1 MTKFQRFV
9 SYLALGTSTYG
20 ACFLI
25 SGCPHLS
32 TAGQGAVALM
42 APVLIGTP
50 VNFVYLLV
58 FIVLEEYAIRKKI
71 KKKGQGFGMEAG
83 LVWGTILVLN
93 AYFVVG
99 PSCFWI

>member
-1 MTKFQRFV
+1 MTKLQRFV
-9 SYLALGTSTYG
+9 GCLALGVSIFG
-20 ACFLI
+20 AYFII
-25 SGCPHLS
+25 SGCPQLS

-50 VNFVYLLV
+50 VSFVCLLV
-58 FIVLEEYAIRKKI
+58 FIVLEEYAIRKKT
-71 KKKGQGFGMEAG
+71 KEKGQGFGMEAR

>member
-1 MTKFQRFV
+1 M
-9 SYLALGTSTYG
+9 
-20 ACFLI
+20 

-50 VNFVYLLV
+50 VNLICLLV
-58 FIVLEEYAIRKKI
+58 LIVLDEFAIRKNI

-83 LVWGTILVLN
+83 LVWGAILVLN

-99 PSCFWI
+99 SSCFWI

>member
-9 SYLALGTSTYG
+9 SYLALGNSIFW
-20 ACFLI
+20 AFFLI
-25 SGCPHLS
+25 SSCPNLS

-50 VNFVYLLV
+50 VTFICLLV
-58 FIVLEEYAIRKKI
+58 HIVLEEFAIRKKI

-83 LVWGTILVLN
+83 LVWGIILVLN

-99 PSCFWI
+99 LSCFWI